1 LSLAISLP
9 LATMTIEE
17 KLQVMEVIW
26 QDLHQHTDQL
36 QPPQWHG

>member
-1 LSLAISLP
+1 MAISLP

-26 QDLHQHTDQL
+26 EDLHQHADQL
-36 QPPQWHG
+36 QPPERHG